1 MAENF
6 RLNNMNVMWG
16 NLLVGTIE
24 QDTHGFWFV
33 SNTES
38 KYKIRFSAYQLR
50 KLINL
55 VEAIEKINK

>member
-6 RLNNMNVMWG
+6 RLNNMNIMWS
-16 NLLVGTIE
+16 NSLVGTIE
-24 QDTHGFWFV
+24 QDTHGLWFV
-33 SNTES
+33 PNTES
-38 KYKIRFSAYQLR
+38 KYQIRFSAYQLR